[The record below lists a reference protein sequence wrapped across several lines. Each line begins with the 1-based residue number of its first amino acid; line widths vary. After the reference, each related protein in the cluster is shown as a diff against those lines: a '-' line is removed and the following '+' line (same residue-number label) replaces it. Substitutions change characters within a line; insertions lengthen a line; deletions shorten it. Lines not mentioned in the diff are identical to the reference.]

1 MVNNI
6 SFKSGRDLNRMKK
19 QTQLT
24 GNLQKSFQ
32 EEGAVKCTGKNT
44 FNIKS
49 KQTSVVAAQKTKGN
63 MIPRWYTKA
72 DPRSS
77 RALESTIRS
86 LTFSLSVSL
95 SLSTNLIRGTRYYL
109 HF

>member
-1 MVNNI
+1 MQR
-6 SFKSGRDLNRMKK
+6 GRLV
-19 QTQLT
+19 TQASA
-24 GNLQKSFQ
+24 LQKSFQ

-86 LTFSLSVSL
+86 LTFSLSVS
-95 SLSTNLIRGTRYYL
+95 
-109 HF
+109 